1 MTNDIKQRIEQINR
15 GEVPQGYK
23 KTEVGIVPQ
32 EWEDKTIGQI
42 GKFSKGKGIPG
53 TEMKS
58 EGLPCIGYGDIYT
71 KYSYKFDKTYNFVD
85 DEIAKESTKA
95 EKGAIFF
102 TCSGETAIEIGKCVC
117 YTGDEPIY
125 VGGDIAILKTNK
137 QVDPLFLAYQQNI
150 PASITKKA
158 QYGQGHSVVHIYS
171 DSLSKLCVAYPK
183 ELNEQQNI
191 AEILAKWDEAIEL
204 QEKLIAKLE
213 EQKKALMQKLLTPKE
228 GWRKY
233 KIKHF
238 MKIKDIRQTPSDL
251 APLFAFVAN
260 IGIAD
265 KGEKYDRSALV
276 KNKNKMYKR
285 TDLNDFIYSSNNLDV
300 GSIGL
305 NQYGTV
311 VISDVYE
318 IFEIKSNA
326 IPIVISQII
335 QSPEILYKILQ
346 FRQGALYG
354 QYRIHAKDFLS
365 VEISMPTFEE
375 QSDIACIL
383 STSERQLNLMGEKL
397 QKLKQQQKALQQLL
411 LTGIVR
417 V

>member
-1 MTNDIKQRIEQINR
+1 MTSDIKQRIEQIKR

-71 KYSYKFDKTYNFVD
+71 KYNYKFYKTHNFVD

-117 YTGDEPIY
+117 YTGDDPIY

-171 DSLSKLCVAYPK
+171 DSLSKLWVAYPK
-183 ELNEQQNI
+183 ELNEQQTI
-191 AEILAKWDEAIEL
+191 AEILAKWDEAIAL
-204 QEKLIAKLE
+204 QEKLIEKLE
-213 EQKKALMQKLLTPKE
+213 EQKKALMQKLLTTKE
-228 GWRKY
+228 GWK
-233 KIKHF
+233 KIKLGDIC
-238 MKIKDIRQTPSDL
+238 KITTGK
-251 APLFAFVAN
+251 
-260 IGIAD
+260 
-265 KGEKYDRSALV
+265 
-276 KNKNKMYKR
+276 
-285 TDLNDFIYSSNNLDV
+285 LDV
-300 GSIGL
+300 NAAEIDGKYPFFTCAKERFYINEYAFDIEAIL
-305 NQYGTV
+305 
-311 VISDVYE
+311 ISGNGANVGYVHYYNGK
-318 IFEIKSNA
+318 FNA
-326 IPIVISQII
+326 YQRTYVLTDFADNIHYVKLFLDMFLKKQIDSEKNEGNTPYIV
-335 QSPEILYKILQ
+335 
-346 FRQGALYG
+346 
-354 QYRIHAKDFLS
+354 
-365 VEISMPTFEE
+365 
-375 QSDIACIL
+375 L
-383 STSERQLNLMGEKL
+383 STLSKMNIYIPNENIDKITKSLKAENLVYDLQNQKL
-397 QKLKQQQKALQQLL
+397 QKLKQQQKAMQQLL